1 MYIRFSN
8 NIHNISNY
16 QSVIKS
22 EKGNYIHLTKNEDY
36 VALVLKDSDA
46 VDFVLSKIWSELEK
60 NTSFLDID
68 KELELFYS
76 TNKYNL

>member
-46 VDFVLSKIWSELEK
+46 VDFVLSKIWAELEK